1 MIKDDRWLI
10 LIDQLWMNAWL
21 PLSRLLQ
28 CVQCA
33 AKIYKAL
40 CSVQLCT
47 VQFDVCAACPL
58 YAVCAQCHNQQCC
71 AVYGVHALF
80 SEVYCALLIEQYRD
94 MFSKVPTYF

>member
-33 AKIYKAL
+33 ARIYKTL
-40 CSVQLCT
+40 CSVQLCS
-47 VQFDVCAACPL
+47 VQFKVCAAVCAM
-58 YAVCAQCHNQQCC
+58 YAVCARCHNQQCC
-71 AVYGVHALF
+71 AVYGVLHCVVK
-80 SEVYCALLIEQYRD
+80 SSVH
-94 MFSKVPTYF
+94 MFPKVSTYF